1 VFNNDI
7 QSNDMYITM
16 YLVFIFKQVYA
27 VGDGA
32 NIDPQS
38 STYNIM
44 MFIVVKFIN

>member
-1 VFNNDI
+1 MFNNDI
-7 QSNDMYITM
+7 QTNDMYITM

-27 VGDGA
+27 VGDEA

-44 MFIVVKFIN
+44 LVVVKFTN

>member
-1 VFNNDI
+1 MFNNDI
-7 QSNDMYITM
+7 QTNNMYITM
-16 YLVFIFKQVYA
+16 YIVFIFKQVYA

-44 MFIVVKFIN
+44 LIIVEFNN